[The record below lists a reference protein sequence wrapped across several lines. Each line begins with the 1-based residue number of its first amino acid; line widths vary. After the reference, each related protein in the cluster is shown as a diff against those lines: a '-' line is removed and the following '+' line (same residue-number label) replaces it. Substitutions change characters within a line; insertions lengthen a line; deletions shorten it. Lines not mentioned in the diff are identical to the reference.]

1 MKKIILL
8 ALILTLYSCYD
19 EEDPLKYK
27 GCVVVNK
34 NENKPSLGN
43 VQLKLTPEL
52 RTKYKKDYIWIGVV
66 KFDRD
71 KLNIGDTIK

>member
-8 ALILTLYSCYD
+8 ALILTLCSCYD
-19 EEDPLKYK
+19 KEDPLKYK
-27 GCVVVNK
+27 DCVVVYK
-34 NENKPSLGN
+34 TEDVPGLGN

-52 RTKYKKDYIWIGVV
+52 RKKYKKDYIWIGVV

-71 KLNIGDTIK
+71 KLQIGDTIK

>member
-1 MKKIILL
+1 MKNIILF
-8 ALILTLYSCYD
+8 ALILTLYSCYK

-27 GCVVVNK
+27 GCVVVHK
-34 NENKPSLGN
+34 SEEVSALGN

-52 RTKYKKDYIWIGVV
+52 RKKYKEDYIWIGVV

-71 KLNIGDTIK
+71 RLHIGDTIK

>member
-8 ALILTLYSCYD
+8 ALILTLYSCYS

-27 GCVVVNK
+27 GCVVVCK
-34 NENKPSLGN
+34 RENAPTAGN
-43 VQLKLTPEL
+43 VKLKLTPEL
-52 RTKYKKDYIWIGVV
+52 RKKYKKDYIWIGVV

>member
-8 ALILTLYSCYD
+8 ALILTLYSCYN

-27 GCVVVNK
+27 GCVVVSK
-34 NENKPSLGN
+34 HSFSGK

-52 RTKYKKDYIWIGVV
+52 RKRYKKDFIWIRVV
-66 KFDRD
+66 QFDRD

>member
-1 MKKIILL
+1 MEQN
-8 ALILTLYSCYD
+8 YSCYD

-27 GCVVVNK
+27 GCIVVMK
-34 NENKPSLGN
+34 NNEIPQLGN

-52 RTKYKKDYIWIGVV
+52 RKKYKRDYIWIGVV
-66 KFDRD
+66 QFDKD